1 MSTPEQQ
8 YLGIDVSKEWID
20 ARLLPNRQSWKV
32 DNTPDALQTWI
43 GSLPTPITLALVE
56 ATGGLH
62 NLVAALLAEAEI
74 PVCVINPKAIHYFSK
89 AMERKAKTDAGDAEL
104 IATFAQRMQPQPRP
118 LPSPEQARLKELLAR
133 RRQLIGIQ
141 TAEKNRLGTARN
153 TRVRE
158 SISTHLA
165 WIAAE
170 LDQIDTTLDELLRCD
185 ESWREKLDLLISVPG
200 VGKKTARALLI
211 ELPELG
217 SLTAKSCAAL
227 GGLAPF
233 IQESGKHKGKA
244 RIQGGR
250 SGVRPPLYMAS
261 LSAIRFNSAIH
272 AFYQQLISRG
282 KLPKVAIT
290 ACMRK
295 LLIMLNAMLRDNKT
309 WRTAASPA

>member
-1 MSTPEQQ
+1 MSTPENQ

-20 ARLLPNRQSWKV
+20 VRMLPSRQSWKI

-43 GSLPTPITLALVE
+43 ESLPTPITLAVME

-74 PVCVINPKAIHYFSK
+74 PVCVINPKAIHHFSK
-89 AMERKAKTDAGDAEL
+89 ALERKAKTDALDAEL
-104 IATFAQRMQPQPRP
+104 IAIFAQRMQPQPRP

-153 TRVRE
+153 DRVRK
-158 SISTHLA
+158 SIATHLA

-170 LDQIDTTLDELLRCD
+170 VNEIDSALDELLRCD
-185 ESWREKLDLLISVPG
+185 ESWREKLDLLTSVPG
-200 VGKKTARALLI
+200 VGKKTARAILI

-217 SLTAKSCAAL
+217 TLTGKSCAAL

-233 IQESGKHKGKA
+233 TQESGKHKGEA

-261 LSAIRFNSAIH
+261 LSAIRFNPAIH
-272 AFYQQLISRG
+272 AFYQHLISRG

>member
-1 MSTPEQQ
+1 MSTPENQ
-8 YLGIDVSKEWID
+8 YLGIDVSKDWID
-20 ARLLPNRQSWKV
+20 VRMLPSRQTWKI

-43 GSLPTPITLALVE
+43 KSLPTPITLAVME

-62 NLVAALLAEAEI
+62 NLVAALLAEADI

-89 AMERKAKTDAGDAEL
+89 VMEYKAKTDALDAEL
-104 IATFAQRMQPQPRP
+104 IAIFAQLIQPHPRP
-118 LPSPEQARLKELLAR
+118 LPSPEHARLKELLAR

-153 TRVRE
+153 ARVRE

-170 LDQIDTTLDELLRCD
+170 VNEIDSALDELLRCD
-185 ESWREKLDLLISVPG
+185 ESWREKLDLLTSVPG

-217 SLTAKSCAAL
+217 TLTGKACAAL

-233 IQESGKHKGKA
+233 TQESGKHKGKA

-250 SGVRPPLYMAS
+250 SGVRPPLYMAG
-261 LSAIRFNSAIH
+261 LSAIRFNPVIH
-272 AFYQQLISRG
+272 AFYQHLISRG

-295 LLIMLNAMLRDNKT
+295 LLIMLNAMLRDKKS
-309 WRTAASPA
+309 WRTEVSPA